1 MEDITNSDL
10 GSMYLIF
17 DKALI
22 ARSSNSILFFKID
35 EETGLWTQYHQID
48 KMRGQ
53 IFFIK
58 GNIRFQI
65 VTDEK
70 VYFYLINKETLIP
83 ELENCMFNFMKCSM
97 MMIGPAKRYSVCY
110 KTNEEGIT
118 IYTRKFYHNF
128 KVNVDAENLEGSKG
142 LGLPS
147 LGSFVMGNKQDIRV
161 FDQLKF
167 VEEQSWKIPSS
178 SSQEDEILHIAASSD
193 D

>member
-1 MEDITNSDL
+1 
-10 GSMYLIF
+10 MYLIF

-70 VYFYLINKETLIP
+70 VYFYLIDKETLIP

-110 KTNEEGIT
+110 KTN
-118 IYTRKFYHNF
+118 
-128 KVNVDAENLEGSKG
+128 
-142 LGLPS
+142 
-147 LGSFVMGNKQDIRV
+147 
-161 FDQLKF
+161 
-167 VEEQSWKIPSS
+167 
-178 SSQEDEILHIAASSD
+178 
-193 D
+193 